1 MILGNRTMRKLVEIG
16 YDINELLEE
25 VDRLIE
31 DMNTLSAE
39 LKLMVALVER
49 L

>member
-39 LKLMVALVER
+39 LKLMVALVEGI
-49 L
+49 

>member
-25 VDRLIE
+25 VDRLIG

>member
-1 MILGNRTMRKLVEIG
+1 MQRLIEAG
-16 YDINELLEE
+16 YNINELLEE
-25 VDRLIE
+25 VDMLIE